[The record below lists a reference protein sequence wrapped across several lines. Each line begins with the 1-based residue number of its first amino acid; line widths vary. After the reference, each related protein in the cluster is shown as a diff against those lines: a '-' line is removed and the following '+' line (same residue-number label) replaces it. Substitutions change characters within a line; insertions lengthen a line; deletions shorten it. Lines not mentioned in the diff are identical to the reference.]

1 MRLHAF
7 LEEWTM
13 QTLIVVR
20 PFGSY
25 RPGDAISEPDEVA
38 FILASEQAGH
48 VVRCTSIGGAVPG
61 NEGTHV
67 QTQEN

>member
-1 MRLHAF
+1 
-7 LEEWTM
+7 M

-25 RPGDAISEPDEVA
+25 QPGDTINEPDEVA
-38 FILASEQAGH
+38 LVLASEHAGH

-61 NEGTHV
+61 NDGTHV
-67 QTQEN
+67 QTQEK

>member
-1 MRLHAF
+1 
-7 LEEWTM
+7 M

-25 RPGDAISEPDEVA
+25 RPGDAISEPDEVVL
-38 FILASEQAGH
+38 ILASEHAEH

-61 NEGTHV
+61 NDGAHV
-67 QTQEN
+67 QTQEK